1 MKLHIVLH
9 NFFMSV
15 YLEKNSK
22 LKKLGEIRGEC
33 PLISPT
39 SYW

>member
-1 MKLHIVLH
+1 MKFPIVLL
-9 NFFMSV
+9 NFSCVSV
-15 YLEKNSK
+15 WKNSK
-22 LKKLGEIRGEC
+22 LKKIGEIRGEF